1 MNGAAVDKAVF
12 LMRETHQSPEATRRA
27 LRDYFPRM
35 EFTDRVRHV
44 RAAYAVI
51 QGGRK
56 VVRPR
61 LSDLERPSSFMVAHE
76 RHGFTD

>member
-12 LMRETHQSPEATRRA
+12 LMREAHQSPEVARRSLGA
-27 LRDYFPRM
+27 YFPRM

-51 QGGRK
+51 QGGRR

-61 LSDLERPSSFMVAHE
+61 LSELEKPSSFMVAHE

>member
-12 LMRETHQSPEATRRA
+12 LMREAHQSPEVTRRA
-27 LRDYFPRM
+27 LKSYFPQM
-35 EFTDRVRHV
+35 EFVDRVSHV
-44 RAAYAVI
+44 RVAYEVI

-56 VVRPR
+56 VARPG
-61 LSDLERPSSFMVAHE
+61 LSELQKPSAFMVAHE